1 MTRGYATPVGE
12 TISDS
17 TDWRSLVA
25 DAVGNFIEFWGFK
38 RNHGRVWALLYL
50 EGRAMTASEIQ
61 DALDLSKGA
70 VSMITRE
77 IERWGVARRVR
88 SPGDSVWRFA
98 AETDLMAMIGRVLR
112 EREASVVSR
121 VKADL
126 DEAERLAKRARVDK
140 ATIDRLARLRTM
152 AQLAESAIDLFV
164 RTAQL
169 DASNVMRILTAPLRV
184 GRK

>member
-77 IERWGVARRVR
+77 IERWGVSRR
-88 SPGDSVWRFA
+88 
-98 AETDLMAMIGRVLR
+98 
-112 EREASVVSR
+112 
-121 VKADL
+121 
-126 DEAERLAKRARVDK
+126 
-140 ATIDRLARLRTM
+140 
-152 AQLAESAIDLFV
+152 
-164 RTAQL
+164 
-169 DASNVMRILTAPLRV
+169 
-184 GRK
+184 